1 MAPVESPIKQEQLRK
16 RRIKQEQLRKR
27 RNNLLRR
34 HNDFW
39 RLYSIKSW
47 VVMEMPN
54 GRLYTYYSH
63 PDVAV
68 PTKQEIV
75 RFCLYFWP
83 LERLVSN
90 SYRLSVVSLR
100 STNLHP
106 TMAPMSRPMKQYRS
120 CQRLLFWGVAT
131 NYGVLCHTT

>member
-1 MAPVESPIKQEQLRK
+1 MAPVEGRVKKEQLRK
-16 RRIKQEQLRKR
+16 RLK
-27 RNNLLRR
+27 NLLRR

-54 GRLYTYYSH
+54 GRIYTYYSH

-75 RFCLYFWP
+75 RVCLFFGVLNVW
-83 LERLVSN
+83 VSN
-90 SYRLSVVSLR
+90 LYRPNVLSLR

-106 TMAPMSRPMKQYRS
+106 TMTPVTRPMTLYQS
-120 CQRLLFWGVAT
+120 CQRSLFWGVAMSC
-131 NYGVLCHTT
+131 GGLCRTT

>member
-1 MAPVESPIKQEQLRK
+1 MAPVESPLKQEQLRK

-47 VVMEMPN
+47 VIMEMPN

-68 PTKQEIV
+68 PTKQEITQRPQPAV
-75 RFCLYFWP
+75 HKSPPDYGPHESANEAIPKLPAITVLGRCNELW
-83 LERLVSN
+83 ST
-90 SYRLSVVSLR
+90 LSHYITR
-100 STNLHP
+100 
-106 TMAPMSRPMKQYRS
+106 
-120 CQRLLFWGVAT
+120 
-131 NYGVLCHTT
+131 